1 MKVPIHRAHAR
12 VRGEFYEEGSVLRGT
27 VTSGCTNVM
36 LEVDVDS
43 PGDPERIGQLMR
55 AAEQNCYV
63 SQAVVNPV
71 PVQLVVSLNG
81 SPLSAAGSSDSESGD
96 V

>member
-27 VTSGCTNVM
+27 VTSGCTNVT
-36 LEVDVDS
+36 LEVDLDS

-55 AAEQNCYV
+55 AAEQNCFV

-71 PVQLVVSLNG
+71 TVELEINLNG
-81 SPLSAAGSSDSESGD
+81 SPLGAAGSSDRGSGD

>member
-12 VRGEFYEEGSVLRGT
+12 VRAEFYEEGSVLRGT
-27 VTSGCTNVM
+27 VTSGCTNVS
-36 LEVDVDS
+36 LEVNVES
-43 PGDPERIGQLMR
+43 SGDPQRIEQLMR

-71 PVQLVVSLNG
+71 PVQLVVNLNG
-81 SPLSAAGSSDSESGD
+81 LPLDATTSNDDQSSDA
-96 V
+96 